1 MRTKLTFRGSLG
13 LLGGVALAL
22 AGAAPR
28 PAVAEPVKIG
38 FAVSLSGPYTALG
51 EDLRDGL
58 QLYLEQIGNKAA
70 GRELQVLVE
79 DIGSN
84 QVSKALEKAR
94 KLIQKDKVSLLAGV
108 VDSGSAYAL
117 AGLLEQAKLP
127 FVISNAGADD
137 LTQEKAHPL
146 IVRPSFVDSADS
158 HVLGA
163 WAYEKGYRKAVLLA
177 ADYAAGYEHVGG
189 FARTFT
195 AAGAQVV
202 QEIYPPLG
210 TQDYAPYLTQIKR
223 DADVVMVFFA
233 GADAL
238 RFVKQYAEYG
248 LKGKLPLI
256 GKGFLVDDNIL
267 PKQGAAAQGIV
278 TVSHWSYLLDTPENR
293 DFKAGFEK
301 KYGRRATLYAEQGY
315 ATGMLIAEGLK
326 VTGGQVEGEAFVKAM
341 RGVELK
347 APRGTVKFDPYG
359 ATVQTIYLRQV
370 EQVGGE
376 PNNVILA
383 SYPAVSQFWKWSPDE
398 YMKMENYV
406 QMKGKWAR

>member
-1 MRTKLTFRGSLG
+1 MRTKLKFRGSLG
-13 LLGGVALAL
+13 LLGGLALAL

-28 PAVAEPVKIG
+28 PAAAEPVKIG

-70 GRELQVLVE
+70 GREIQVLVE

-267 PKQGAAAQGIV
+267 PKQAEAAEGII
-278 TVSHWSYLLDTPENR
+278 TISHWSYLIDTPENKA
-293 DFKAGFEK
+293 FKTAFEK
-301 KYGRRATLYAEQGY
+301 KYGRKATLYAEQGY
-315 ATGMLIAEGLK
+315 VTGMLIAEGLQ
-326 VTGGQVEGEAFVKAM
+326 VTNGQVKGEEFVKAM
-341 RGVELK
+341 RGRELN
-347 APRGTVKFDPYG
+347 APRGKVRFDRYG
-359 ATVQTIYLRQV
+359 GTIQTMYLRKV
-370 EQVGGE
+370 EMVGGDY
-376 PNNVILA
+376 NNVIFQ
-383 SYPAVSQFWKWSPDE
+383 SFPSVNQFWNWSPED
-398 YMKMENYV
+398 YMKMPSYIS
-406 QMKGKWAR
+406 MKSNWVK